1 MEFGPPQATVLRDL
15 RLAPAA
21 KPGLHG
27 AGSSDVKLSVRGNRM
42 LSDGPE
48 GAVPSVRRIWTP
60 IKLYAKMRGG
70 QGKFHVQGQ
79 IPASRLLII
88 WLFQVTTSCSPET
101 SVQAPHIV
109 AS

>member
-1 MEFGPPQATVLRDL
+1 MEFGPPLATVLRDL

-27 AGSSDVKLSVRGNRM
+27 AGSSDFKLSVRGNRM

-70 QGKFHVQGQ
+70 QGSSTYNGKSQ
-79 IPASRLLII
+79 
-88 WLFQVTTSCSPET
+88 
-101 SVQAPHIV
+101 QAV
-109 AS
+109 